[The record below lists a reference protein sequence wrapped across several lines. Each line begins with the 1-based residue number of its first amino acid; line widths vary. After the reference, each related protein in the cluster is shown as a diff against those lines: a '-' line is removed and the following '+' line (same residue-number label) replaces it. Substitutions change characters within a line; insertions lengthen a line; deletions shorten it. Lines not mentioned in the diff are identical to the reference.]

1 MPREKTKCMMDKT
14 CEAGNKGLRV
24 KRKGARAKEKVKRFK
39 RGSKV
44 ADSAQGEKMNEVFF
58 WKICRRTTN
67 DYGKKYKEKEV
78 EGRNKNGQKVLREK

>member
-1 MPREKTKCMMDKT
+1 MKQE
-14 CEAGNKGLRV
+14 NKGLRV

-58 WKICRRTTN
+58 F
-67 DYGKKYKEKEV
+67 GKYAGGQQTIT
-78 EGRNKNGQKVLREK
+78 GRNKRKKRLRGEIKTGRKC